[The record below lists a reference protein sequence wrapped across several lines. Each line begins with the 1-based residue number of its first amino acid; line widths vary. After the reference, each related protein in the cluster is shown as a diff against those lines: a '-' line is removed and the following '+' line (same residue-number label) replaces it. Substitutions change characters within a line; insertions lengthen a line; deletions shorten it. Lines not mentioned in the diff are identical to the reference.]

1 MKPDQDIS
9 LVPISLGEANEYMA
23 KHIRQYHPTP
33 GCKFTVGCA
42 LDGELVGAA
51 IVGRCRDD
59 AQAVQIDRIFSTGSR
74 TAYGMLYGACARA
87 AQALGYW
94 RIIAFLPEH
103 RPDSALR
110 AAGWRRVESETG
122 GKRAAKMQRYER
134 WLMVCRR
141 RKEAINQ

>member
-9 LVPISLGEANEYMA
+9 LVPISLREANEYLA
-23 KHIRQYHPTP
+23 KHIRQCRPMP

-42 LDGELVGAA
+42 LDGELAGAA

-59 AQAVQIDRIFSTGSR
+59 AQTVQIDRIYTTGGR
-74 TAYGMLYGACARA
+74 AAYGMLYGACARA

-94 RIIAFLPEH
+94 RIIAFLPAD

-110 AAGWRRVESETG
+110 AAGWARADPVDTG
-122 GKRAAKMQRYER
+122 RKRASKTLRYER
-134 WLMVCRR
+134 LLMTRR
-141 RKEAINQ
+141 RWRR

>member
-23 KHIRQYHPTP
+23 KHIRQYRPMP
-33 GCKFTVGCA
+33 GCKFTVDCA
-42 LDGELVGAA
+42 LDGELAGAA

-59 AQAVQIDRIFSTGSR
+59 AQAVQIDRIYTTGSR

-94 RIIAFLPEH
+94 RISLSRSFGS
-103 RPDSALR
+103 RSSMNR
-110 AAGWRRVESETG
+110 ATG
-122 GKRAAKMQRYER
+122 AARSGG
-134 WLMVCRR
+134 V
-141 RKEAINQ
+141 

>member
-23 KHIRQYHPTP
+23 KHIRQYRPAP
-33 GCKFTVGCA
+33 GCKFSVGCA

-94 RIIAFLPEH
+94 RISAFLPEH

-110 AAGWRRVESETG
+110 AAGWV
-122 GKRAAKMQRYER
+122 RADPVDTNRKWASKTLRYER
-134 WLMVCRR
+134 LLITRR
-141 RKEAINQ
+141 RWRR